1 MTKIVEQLIPQLER
15 LSKEERADLAYFLLQ
30 SLDPED
36 RGASDACD
44 REISRRVEE
53 IRSGR
58 AASKP
63 AEQVFA
69 ELRERYP

>member
-1 MTKIVEQLIPQLER
+1 MKLEDFKSQIEE

-30 SLDPED
+30 TLEPEEK
-36 RGASDACD
+36 GASSAWDV
-44 REISRRVEE
+44 EIARRVDE

-58 AASKP
+58 VAGKP

-69 ELRERYP
+69 ELRERYR

>member
-1 MTKIVEQLIPQLER
+1 MNLDDFKSQTEE

-30 SLDPED
+30 TLEPAEE
-36 RGASDACD
+36 GVEASWDV
-44 REISRRVEE
+44 EIHRRVEE

-58 AASKP
+58 ATGKP

-69 ELRERYP
+69 ELDERYR